1 MEKDRESAK
10 IFKGFYLKLQK
21 TFFIIINV
29 LALSS
34 DEC

>member
-1 MEKDRESAK
+1 MGKDRESVK

-21 TFFIIINV
+21 RFFIIINV
-29 LALSS
+29 LALVG

>member
-1 MEKDRESAK
+1 MKKDHESVK

-29 LALSS
+29 LALTD